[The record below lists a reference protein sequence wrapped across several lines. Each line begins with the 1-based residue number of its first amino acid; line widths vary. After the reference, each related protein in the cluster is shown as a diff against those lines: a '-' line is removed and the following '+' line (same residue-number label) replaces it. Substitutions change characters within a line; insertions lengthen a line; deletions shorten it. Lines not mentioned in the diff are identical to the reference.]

1 MIGGCSKRRVPLTRS
16 QTTARSRLR
25 ACATSDA
32 GTSGG
37 LPTYQKQVSLL
48 GLGIFGRAMQFGV
61 PVIVRRGSLIERVA
75 TATPLSVIKVD
86 FADKNGLADALRAP
100 WPRKLDESQMVAHAG
115 KIGSWRQE
123 FIRGLEKVLEFS
135 RPLDDI

>member
-1 MIGGCSKRRVPLTRS
+1 MLQETRASDPEPDDGKVGVARMRHVRCWYKRRLADLPE
-16 QTTARSRLR
+16 
-25 ACATSDA
+25 TSID
-32 GTSGG
+32 
-37 LPTYQKQVSLL
+37 PW
-48 GLGIFGRAMQFGV
+48 LGIFGRAMQFGV

-75 TATPLSVIKVD
+75 AATPLSVIKVD